1 MGENALVFVKT
12 DAFQLTS
19 ERDVVNIYKAEVPYL
34 YTRCFCS
41 KCGMPFGELTSDN
54 DTFPVAANGFDV
66 ELNLGNRFHEFVKE
80 KPHGYKTD
88 DEAKNSGASAQ
99 LKTTTRTPC
108 PETSE

>member
-1 MGENALVFVKT
+1 MGANALVFVKT

-19 ERDVVNIYKAEVPYL
+19 ERDVVNIYKAELPYL

-80 KPHGYKTD
+80 KPHGYKTG
-88 DEAKNSGASAQ
+88 DETKKFRSIRSAENHYQ
-99 LKTTTRTPC
+99 KPLPRNP
-108 PETSE
+108 